1 MKTAWS
7 GTSKYPLLITISGAT
22 SSVGATDYY
31 SPEIWNVLDATQGF
45 TTLVKEN
52 DDSAYNLNPL
62 SVTSDIAL
70 AQGGNYYRAI
80 TRKGKVFIA
89 KTGISL
95 ASVGFSSV
103 ALGDRQSATAFAD
116 KGPGTQYGM
125 LHLIRRLQT
134 DAVNVYWDEPQ
145 KDGTFVRLWGIITN
159 LNETHG
165 LGGSRASVKYTFN
178 MSVEEIALIDKN
190 GNLMTKPFP
199 LGGIEDEKSYS

>member
-1 MKTAWS
+1 M
-7 GTSKYPLLITISGAT
+7 
-22 SSVGATDYY
+22 
-31 SPEIWNVLDATQGF
+31 
-45 TTLVKEN
+45 
-52 DDSAYNLNPL
+52 

-145 KDGTFVRLWGIITN
+145 KGKKAGGAMKTSQHGTSGVDVYV
-159 LNETHG
+159 
-165 LGGSRASVKYTFN
+165 GGQK
-178 MSVEEIALIDKN
+178 K
-190 GNLMTKPFP
+190 
-199 LGGIEDEKSYS
+199 